1 MYHGRITRAE
11 KKRKYNTGGEAVE
24 TTIAEEKKKKVR
36 SKGGGSKL
44 KLISSKYA
52 NVVVEGKNL
61 KCEILSLMENPAN
74 KDFTRRKIMTKGAI
88 ISVKTPE
95 GKKVNARITSRPG
108 QMGVINAVSV

>member
-1 MYHGRITRAE
+1 MYHGRITQAE
-11 KKRKYNTGGEAVE
+11 KKRKYNTGGVAVE
-24 TTIAEEKKKKVR
+24 TTIAEEKKKKIR
-36 SKGGGSKL
+36 SKGSGSKL

-52 NVVVEGKNL
+52 NVVVDGKNL

-95 GKKVNARITSRPG
+95 GKTVNARITSRPG
-108 QMGVINAVSV
+108 QVGVINAVSV